1 MTSFFSQVST
11 CPPNEILG
19 VSTMAK
25 ADQSELKVD
34 LSLGAYRG
42 ESGEP
47 VVLPSVRAAEK
58 EIYEANLDHE
68 YLGQDGLASF
78 NTGAQVR
85 VSHPPLCLPAPL
97 SLARALSFAL
107 VLFPVFPT
115 SLTHTNPNP
124 PCT

>member
-25 ADQSELKVD
+25 ADQSELKID

-85 VSHPPLCLPAPL
+85 VSLPPLCVPAPL
-97 SLARALSFAL
+97 SLASSLASSRSLSSISYL
-107 VLFPVFPT
+107 
-115 SLTHTNPNP
+115 SHSH
-124 PCT
+124 